1 MNMKDIALSKHFKLS
16 ELSGTTHKEFLKEN
30 RQEALDNFQ
39 LIEDLA
45 FFAEQVRAILNVP
58 MIITSGFRCD
68 KLNEAVGGAKHSQH
82 LFFRAIDFK
91 PKGMSVDEAFSR
103 IKMSNLVYK
112 QLIKERSGD
121 SEWVHVSMGYERENL
136 IYKDGKYTKI

>member
-1 MNMKDIALSKHFKLS
+1 MKLS
-16 ELSGTTHKEFLKEN
+16 RYFTFEELTTTTHKALLKEN
-30 RQEALDNFQ
+30 RKEALDNFQ

-68 KLNEAVGGAKHSQH
+68 KLNEAVGGAKYSQH

-91 PKGMSVDEAFSR
+91 PKGMSIDEAFSR

-112 QLIKERSGD
+112 QLIKEHSGD

>member
-1 MNMKDIALSKHFKLS
+1 MKLS
-16 ELSGTTHKEFLKEN
+16 RYFTFEELTCTSKKEFLKEN
-30 RQEALDNFQ
+30 LKEAKAH
-39 LIEDLA
+39 LA
-45 FFAEQVRAILNVP
+45 EMECLSFFAEQVRAILNVP

-68 KLNEAVGGAKHSQH
+68 KLNNAIGGAKHSQH